1 MNYIGD
7 RLGFDIEFVDMT
19 FVKKGGK
26 DNVFSRLYE
35 ILKGFGVSA
44 DNRNRTCTELPQPAP
59 EAGASASSAISAYI

>member
-35 ILKGFGVSA
+35 ILKGFGEECV
-44 DNRNRTCTELPQPAP
+44 TV
-59 EAGASASSAISAYI
+59 GKIIY